1 MPTAETTTTTARK
14 RGRPAKSTQAT
25 AQTTDLP
32 PVQHHHPAP
41 YIPAVF
47 TVETLA
53 QYLFLTERTIRKEL
67 STRRLTGH
75 KIASKWYIL
84 GADVL
89 TWVASGSTSPK
100 VPNR

>member
-1 MPTAETTTTTARK
+1 MPTAETTTERK
-14 RGRPAKSTQAT
+14 RGRPAKS
-25 AQTTDLP
+25 AQTTAPP
-32 PVQHHHPAP
+32 PVQHHHGPPP

-75 KIASKWYIL
+75 KIASKWFIL

-100 VPNR
+100 IPNR